1 MIIPKKRIISWN
13 EIMTDIHEI
22 EKGEKRK
29 VKEGNEEKIEGGK
42 VRGWEGGKK
51 QKGRRGGKGER

>member
-1 MIIPKKRIISWN
+1 
-13 EIMTDIHEI
+13 
-22 EKGEKRK
+22 